1 MKRLRLSL
9 ISLLSI
15 FWAVV
20 GAELALAQPQ
30 TDVFDV
36 KSAERFAGL
45 ALACVHKE
53 YPNKLAHSLNSD
65 ADVAPPRK
73 LTPAFYGCYDWHSSV
88 HGHWLLARLARTYP
102 NAPFAAQARAALQQ
116 SLTAANILQEAAY
129 LQAEGRTS
137 FERPY
142 GLAWL
147 LQLGAELREWEKE
160 DKTSYAREL
169 SANLQPL
176 EQAATE
182 RLKTWLPKLS
192 HPVRSGEHSQTAFA
206 LGLVIDY
213 ARNTGD
219 QAFVDLLTMKARAF
233 YLKDKNCPL
242 AYEPSGED
250 FLSPCLAEA
259 DVMRRVLNTSE
270 FAVWLRQF
278 LPQLPASESG
288 SWLRPEKSPDRSDP
302 KLAHIDGLNLSRAW
316 MLEGIAS
323 VLPARDPRLGALQA
337 SISTHRSAGL
347 AAVTGEHYEGG
358 HWLGSFAVY
367 LTTQRGLAGQR

>member
-1 MKRLRLSL
+1 MKH
-9 ISLLSI
+9 II
-15 FWAVV
+15 CAVV
-20 GAELALAQPQ
+20 LLFTGSQLSGQNTTLPP
-30 TDVFDV
+30 TFDINA
-36 KSAERFAGL
+36 AERFANL

-160 DKTSYAREL
+160 DNTSYAREL

-213 ARNTGD
+213 ARS
-219 QAFVDLLTMKARAF
+219 
-233 YLKDKNCPL
+233 
-242 AYEPSGED
+242 EE
-250 FLSPCLAEA
+250 
-259 DVMRRVLNTSE
+259 RRV
-270 FAVWLRQF
+270 
-278 LPQLPASESG
+278 G
-288 SWLRPEKSPDRSDP
+288 K
-302 KLAHIDGLNLSRAW
+302 
-316 MLEGIAS
+316 
-323 VLPARDPRLGALQA
+323 
-337 SISTHRSAGL
+337 
-347 AAVTGEHYEGG
+347 
-358 HWLGSFAVY
+358 
-367 LTTQRGLAGQR
+367 